1 MQTFTSLQLK
11 NTAVEGMILSKTKMT
26 YFYKSTTDIPV
37 LVLVSPTKIMFINL
51 NESKTFGTKDLNSM
65 QVSQIAHGVRN
76 GKDYTVV
83 FSINSGTILVF
94 VNGEYKS
101 EINKIHID
109 EHNTEKPSLVIFNDN
124 VLIMGKNSSL
134 KVLKFERDN
143 LKKVDTE
150 NEDNTLPNGDRFE
163 IVKFEDTKYIAFTKD
178 NNHTDIYT
186 IEANKLKL
194 DHTIETPK
202 MINSITYTNK
212 YFYTRDKN
220 SIYRYL
226 REKVLEKVIEFSNEE
241 KINDFKRFNKDTIIV
256 DCPTNIYLVDIEN
269 KKAQTIMVKP
279 HLNLAVF
286 DEYVAIVEFADDSMN
301 KVNVQLYSMKRSKS
315 LLKK

>member
-1 MQTFTSLQLK
+1 
-11 NTAVEGMILSKTKMT
+11 
-26 YFYKSTTDIPV
+26 
-37 LVLVSPTKIMFINL
+37 MFINL